1 MFAAAFFSGGST
13 NERAEPVARA
23 NERAWHVGCGA
34 AFGAKHAR
42 GSSVTFGKNK
52 MNTTPLAVFGIGA
65 AELLLIAFIF
75 GLLGFWIW
83 MLVDCA
89 TKEEDQTQKI
99 IWIIMIV
106 LIGFIGA
113 PLYFFIRKLPRK
125 AKTI

>member
-1 MFAAAFFSGGST
+1 
-13 NERAEPVARA
+13 
-23 NERAWHVGCGA
+23 
-34 AFGAKHAR
+34 
-42 GSSVTFGKNK
+42 

>member
-1 MFAAAFFSGGST
+1 
-13 NERAEPVARA
+13 
-23 NERAWHVGCGA
+23 
-34 AFGAKHAR
+34 
-42 GSSVTFGKNK
+42 
-52 MNTTPLAVFGIGA
+52 MNTTLLAVFGIGA

-83 MLVDCA
+83 MLIDCA

>member
-1 MFAAAFFSGGST
+1 
-13 NERAEPVARA
+13 
-23 NERAWHVGCGA
+23 
-34 AFGAKHAR
+34 
-42 GSSVTFGKNK
+42 
-52 MNTTPLAVFGIGA
+52 MNTTLLAVFGIGA

-83 MLVDCA
+83 MLIDCA

-113 PLYFFIRKLPRK
+113 PLYFFTRKLPRK